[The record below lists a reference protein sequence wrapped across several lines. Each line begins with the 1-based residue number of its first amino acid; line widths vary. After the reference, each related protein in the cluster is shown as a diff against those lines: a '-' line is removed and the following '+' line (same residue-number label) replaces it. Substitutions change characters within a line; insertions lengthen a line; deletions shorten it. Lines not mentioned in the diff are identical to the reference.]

1 LQKTHLNTLT
11 PDNGDL
17 LMAYKYSG
25 RIIRAGKAW
34 TDNDGIRH
42 PSSWMRWSD
51 EHKAT
56 MGLVWEDDPAPF
68 DNRFYWSAGV
78 PRALDDVNEVD
89 EDGNAIL
96 DENNVQV
103 VSLGLKSQYKTKTKT
118 TAASLL
124 APTDW
129 QVIKAAEVADYT
141 VPANIT
147 TYRAAVRTASNT
159 IEAAIDG
166 AADLDAFIALFDAPV
181 DSDGVLT
188 GNAPMNNWP
197 DEVN

>member
-1 LQKTHLNTLT
+1 
-11 PDNGDL
+11 
-17 LMAYKYSG
+17 M
-25 RIIRAGKAW
+25 
-34 TDNDGIRH
+34 
-42 PSSWMRWSD
+42 
-51 EHKAT
+51 
-56 MGLVWEDDPAPF
+56 
-68 DNRFYWSAGV
+68 
-78 PRALDDVNEVD
+78 NEVD
-89 EDGNAIL
+89 EDGNAL
-96 DENNVQV
+96 LNDEGNQIVT
-103 VSLGLKSQYKTKTKT
+103 LGLKSQYKAKTKT

-166 AADLDAFIALFDAPV
+166 AANLDAFIALFDAPV
-181 DSDGVLT
+181 DSDSVPT
-188 GNAPMNNWP
+188 GNAPMHNWP